1 MNKYLA
7 IFTGTADSDAG
18 VAFRSLS
25 EEERTE
31 KVQAGMQA
39 WSEWMII
46 NQAYVVDNGG
56 PLGVTKLVNRD
67 GINDMHNN
75 MTAYVIIEA
84 VDHDAAANMFANH
97 PHFTIFPGDGVEIM
111 ELMAM
116 PG

>member
-7 IFTGTADSDAG
+7 IFTGTADSEAG
-18 VAFRSLS
+18 IAFRALS
-25 EEERTE
+25 EDERME
-31 KVQAGMQA
+31 RIQAGMQA
-39 WSEWMII
+39 WSEWMIL
-46 NQAYVVDNGG
+46 NQAYVIDNGG
-56 PLGVTKLVNRD
+56 PLGETKLINRD
-67 GINDMHNN
+67 GICDIHNS

-84 VDHDAAANMFANH
+84 EDHASAAALFENH

>member
-18 VAFRSLS
+18 VAFRNLS

-39 WSEWMII
+39 WSEWMMSNHAHVI
-46 NQAYVVDNGG
+46 DNGG
-56 PLGVTKLVNRD
+56 PLGVTKLVNRE
-67 GINDMHNN
+67 GISDSHNT
-75 MTAYVIIEA
+75 MSAYVIIEA
-84 VDHDAAANMFANH
+84 ENHAAAAQLFAEH
-97 PHFTIFPGDGVEIM
+97 PHFMIFPGDGVEVM
-111 ELMAM
+111 EIVAM